1 MVGCGAIAAGKGIV
15 DSSNKVVRNK
25 INGMPDAPSFMA
37 APKGGLYSTSPIAV
51 IVICSRENGNMKSI

>member
-1 MVGCGAIAAGKGIV
+1 MVACGAIDAGKGIV

-25 INGMPDAPSFMA
+25 INEMPDAPSFMA

-51 IVICSRENGNMKSI
+51 IIINC

>member
-1 MVGCGAIAAGKGIV
+1 MMVACGAIVAGKGIV

-37 APKGGLYSTSPIAV
+37 APMGGLYSTSPFVVIA
-51 IVICSRENGNMKSI
+51 INT